1 MECQFLQWSWYFL
14 RLLSISINL
23 PYCLAWKIVI
33 MFRLV
38 LLITN
43 WIYWTS
49 YENKHVKLLVLHLLL
64 LNSWLIVKMHP
75 NNIVFSI
82 GLTSADVHLKWMNW
96 FYFLIFIPCL
106 AMAAELCV
114 EWIPIKIKVIFHCL
128 THNIETLW

>member
-82 GLTSADVHLKWMNW
+82 GLTSVDVHLKWMNW

-106 AMAAELCV
+106 VMAAELCV